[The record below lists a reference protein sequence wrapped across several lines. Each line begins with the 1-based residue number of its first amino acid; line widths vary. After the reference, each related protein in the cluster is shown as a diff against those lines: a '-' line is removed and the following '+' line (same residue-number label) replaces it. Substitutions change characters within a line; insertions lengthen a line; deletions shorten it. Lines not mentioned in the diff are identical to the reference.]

1 MAHSAPNY
9 PEPEEMQERPPLRIL
24 QDAFNDDEPLED
36 PRDMYIIHILRSL
49 PPELIQSLS
58 PSQYNLLK
66 HSLYRAHRRHLVD
79 IRGVIPFFFARY
91 YFVFLF
97 GRDRRSYNRD
107 VPLERRKSSRWAE
120 VWGWVLMV
128 GILGLLVLGALSVSR
143 LFR

>member
-1 MAHSAPNY
+1 MSRA
-9 PEPEEMQERPPLRIL
+9 QGDERPPLRVL
-24 QDAFNDDEPLED
+24 QETFSDGEPLEN
-36 PRDMYIIHILRSL
+36 PCDMYILHILRSL

-58 PSQYNLLK
+58 PRQYQLLK
-66 HSLYRAHRRHLVD
+66 RSLYRAHRRHLVD

-97 GRDRRSYNRD
+97 GRDRRTYTRP
-107 VPLERRKSSRWAE
+107 VPLERRKSSRWAQ